1 MKINWGTKLVFF
13 ALLFMIFVVSMV
25 FVISRQDVA
34 LVDDNY
40 YEKGLNYQKKIDNSA
55 SIDSSIAIEIALVQT
70 GNQSPEKALFI
81 LKSTDGDIYDAN
93 IQYYRPSNP
102 RLDQQ
107 FKTQILGKKR
117 MKHSLQSLAP
127 GIWKAVLTWYEGE
140 KEYTIEKEF
149 ER

>member
-13 ALLFMIFVVSMV
+13 ALLFMIFV
-25 FVISRQDVA
+25 ISRQEVA

-40 YEKGLNYQKKIDNSA
+40 YEKGLNYQKEIDNNA
-55 SIDSSIAIEIALVQT
+55 SIDSSIAIEIAYVQT
-70 GNQSPEKALFI
+70 SNHSPEKALFI
-81 LKSTDGDIYDAN
+81 LKSSAGDILDAN

-102 RLDQQ
+102 SLDQQ

-117 MKHSLQSLAP
+117 LKHSLQSLAP
-127 GIWKAVLTWYEGE
+127 GIWKVVLTWNQGE
-140 KEYTIEKEF
+140 KEYRVEKKF